1 MERLSRS
8 ELCRRFPSVEDRV
21 KFILERHPEARN
33 DDLYLI
39 ILYWRYFDELGRY
52 IRFVPYEIIR
62 KATRPETIRRTR
74 QYVQNTLGLYPPTR
88 ESVIRKRRKAEK
100 AMRRIYAMR

>member
-1 MERLSRS
+1 MERISLE
-8 ELCRRFPSVEDRV
+8 ELRKRYPTVEDRV
-21 KFILERHPEARN
+21 IYILERYPEARN

-39 ILYWRYFDELGRY
+39 ILYWRYFDELGKY
-52 IRFVPYEIIR
+52 IRFVPYEVIK

-88 ESVIRKRRKAEK
+88 ESVIKRRKRAEK
-100 AMRRIYAMR
+100 RMRIIYAMR